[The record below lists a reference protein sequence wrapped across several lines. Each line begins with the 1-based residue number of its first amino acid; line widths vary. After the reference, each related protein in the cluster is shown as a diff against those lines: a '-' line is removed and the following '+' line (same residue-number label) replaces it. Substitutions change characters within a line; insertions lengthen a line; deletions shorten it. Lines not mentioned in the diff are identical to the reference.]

1 MRSQFDLRQFIGHFF
16 QRYSLAVMTAIM
28 VAVFAVV
35 NDNFLT
41 LSNLQNVLEQ
51 NAALAIVAV
60 GITFGVIARV
70 LDLSPGS
77 AIALS
82 TVVIGLAFQAT
93 GNIAVALGAGLA
105 TTLLIGLFNGTIIA
119 KTDINPVIVTLAC
132 YIWARGLAL
141 ALTEKASIQVTSPFI
156 GFMNARSAGL
166 ISPPMILIVVAYLIG
181 AVLLNKTR
189 LGRYTFAIGGDELA
203 TKEAGVRTDLTKIG
217 IFLFSGL
224 MVGVAA
230 IVTLGR
236 MGAAEP
242 NAVFGLELDAI
253 VAVIIGGNKMSG
265 GQGSMRNT
273 LFGVLFLALLNNGLS
288 TMGLR
293 DAYFYFYKGGV
304 ILLALFI
311 EVTSRRMLAETRPT
325 TTGGQAAPEGA

>member
-1 MRSQFDLRQFIGHFF
+1 
-16 QRYSLAVMTAIM
+16 M
-28 VAVFAVV
+28 VALFAVV

-82 TVVIGLAFQAT
+82 TVVIGLTFQAT
-93 GNIAVALGAGLA
+93 HNIVISLVAGLA

-119 KTDINPVIVTLAC
+119 KTEINPVIVTLAC

-141 ALTEKASIQVTSPFI
+141 ALTEKASVVVQSPMV
-156 GFMNARSAGL
+156 GFMNTRFLGL
-166 ISPPMILIVVAYLIG
+166 ISPPMVLIVLAYLVG

-189 LGRYTFAIGGDELA
+189 LGRYTFAIGGDEMA

-230 IVTLGR
+230 IVTLAR

-253 VAVIIGGNKMSG
+253 VAVIIGGNKLSG
-265 GQGSMRNT
+265 GEGGLRMT
-273 LFGVLFLALLNNGLS
+273 ILGVIFLALLNNGLS

-293 DAYFYFYKGGV
+293 DAYFYFYKGMV
-304 ILLALFI
+304 ILIALFI
-311 EVTSRRMLAETRPT
+311 EVTSRRMLAGAAATPSS
-325 TTGGQAAPEGA
+325 GQPAAEAV